1 MRYKILTQLFTTV
14 ALAGA
19 LTLSA
24 APQTD
29 NPDNL
34 NQQVTTNTDEST
46 TTAVVQPTAPMSDR
60 RIERKIHK
68 AISRDVTMSNRALLV
83 RIVARNGQ
91 VTLKGSVPTNLEKQK
106 IEDKAADLVGSANVV
121 DRIKVKHPNYLG

>member
-1 MRYKILTQLFTTV
+1 MRHNILTQLFSTV

-24 APQTD
+24 APQAD
-29 NPDNL
+29 NPDNP
-34 NQQVTTNTDEST
+34 NQQVTTNTVQT
-46 TTAVVQPTAPMSDR
+46 TTAVQSTAPMSDR

-83 RIVARNGQ
+83 RIIARNGQ
-91 VTLKGSVPTNLEKQK
+91 VTLKGSVPTTMEKQK

-121 DRIKVKHPNYLG
+121 DRIKVKHPNYIG

>member
-1 MRYKILTQLFTTV
+1 MRYKILTQIFTTV

-24 APQTD
+24 APQAD
-29 NPDNL
+29 NPDNP
-34 NQQVTTNTDEST
+34 NQQVTTNTDQS
-46 TTAVVQPTAPMSDR
+46 TAVVQPSAPMSDR

-68 AISRDVTMSNRALLV
+68 AISRDVTMSNRALNV
-83 RIVARNGQ
+83 RIIARNGQ
-91 VTLKGSVPTNLEKQK
+91 VTLKGSVPTNMEKQK

-121 DRIKVKHPNYLG
+121 DRIKVKHRNYLG